1 MRTLKAQAKEGR
13 LSEGGGETSCFF
25 LGASLKVAAS
35 EGRVVSTRADGR
47 RTPRPWGSPEMQP
60 RTHTHT
66 QQTQHTRKKK
76 RVIIRIFISL
86 KSSLS
91 SHTLEHSNHLHCSG
105 YSRKPWSHQQS
116 AASGL
121 EFLIACKERKPEEI
135 DLKRRV
141 LRARARER
149 ESE

>member
-47 RTPRPWGSPEMQP
+47 RTPRPGAGPEMQP
-60 RTHTHT
+60 RSLTHTHT
-66 QQTQHTRKKK
+66 NTTRKTRHPYLYLIEIIFAQLTHTR
-76 RVIIRIFISL
+76 
-86 KSSLS
+86 
-91 SHTLEHSNHLHCSG
+91 TNCSNHLYCSG

-149 ESE
+149 E

>member
-60 RTHTHT
+60 RTHTHSNK
-66 QQTQHTRKKK
+66 HNTREK

-91 SHTLEHSNHLHCSG
+91 SHTLEPPDCSG
-105 YSRKPWSHQQS
+105 YSRKPWSHQQSS